1 MKIIISIRKLVLS
14 FFLISIFTVTSAG
27 CLQKEAPEKQ
37 QIPANNTAPL
47 PGDTTLT
54 KDPLQLPQFMP
65 DSLKLLFEALI
76 TTEAEKIFSTYPAGY
91 GVLYI
96 DFEGHYHGA
105 TRLDESRVTL
115 KWKNAK
121 VQNLSKTELQLLIP
135 EINMENISMQELT
148 IPVNLNYQPRDAGI
162 SSATLRMYSQLI
174 AKTKDG
180 MIILLG
186 FREG

>member
-1 MKIIISIRKLVLS
+1 MKKIISIRMLVLS
-14 FFLISIFTVTSAG
+14 FFLIGVFSVTSAG
-27 CLQKEAPEKQ
+27 CLKKDTSEKPQ
-37 QIPANNTAPL
+37 TPTNNNSPL
-47 PGDTTLT
+47 PGDTTVT

-65 DSLKLLFEALI
+65 DSLKLLFQALI

-121 VQNLSKTELQLLIP
+121 VQNLSETELQLWIP
-135 EINMENISMQELT
+135 EINMENISMEGLT
-148 IPVNLNYQPRDAGI
+148 IPINLNEQPRDAGI

-186 FREG
+186 FR